1 MSTEAQ
7 QNGEAPAGDEGVVSR
22 VELQIEREKIQ
33 IERERLTLERER
45 MAAERERWQAD
56 AQWQARGE
64 GRGIAVSTLVYV
76 AIICLL
82 AGGLAGSL
90 VVSGAYRTRGG
101 GTDVAS
107 VMARAVTVTNEVG
120 RADGVPL
127 RLRTV
132 GPAGGDGRAYL
143 LILE

>member
-1 MSTEAQ
+1 MSTETQKMAGTPED
-7 QNGEAPAGDEGVVSR
+7 GEGMVSR
-22 VELQIEREKIQ
+22 AELQIEREKIQ

-90 VVSGAYRTRGG
+90 ALSGAYRVRGG
-101 GTDVAS
+101 SVAP
-107 VMARAVTVTNEVG
+107 VVAQAVTVTNEVG
-120 RADGVPL
+120 RAAGVPL

-132 GPAGGDGRAYL
+132 GPGNDGRAYL